1 MAVID
6 IQNVSKRYL
15 VQQSRQLLLEHA
27 WRKVQK
33 KTDDFWALRNISF
46 QIEEAEKVAFVGPN
60 GAGKSTLLAI
70 ISGVTHATEGVVSVR
85 ARVAALLALGTGLHP
100 DLTGEENIQLI
111 GSLMGLTREEVRAKF
126 NTIVDFSGLHRFVEA
141 PVRTY
146 SSGMIG
152 RLGFAVAV
160 HAANPLNTRL
170 VPRVPR
176 PRGKQSAT
184 VPPPP
189 ARLDKSPPAVLTRL
203 YELEAAPRLVAVF
216 PRSLGANQHAGLSWG
231 VHPLWRFGS
240 AGSI

>member
-111 GSLMGLTREEVRAKF
+111 GSLMGLTREEVSRQ
-126 NTIVDFSGLHRFVEA
+126 V
-141 PVRTY
+141 
-146 SSGMIG
+146 
-152 RLGFAVAV
+152 
-160 HAANPLNTRL
+160 
-170 VPRVPR
+170 
-176 PRGKQSAT
+176 
-184 VPPPP
+184 
-189 ARLDKSPPAVLTRL
+189 
-203 YELEAAPRLVAVF
+203 
-216 PRSLGANQHAGLSWG
+216 QHYC
-231 VHPLWRFGS
+231 
-240 AGSI
+240 